1 MCEVSVVVHD
11 WGQTLTR
18 QMYKKMLNSKTF
30 FNFFLKFLKL
40 TSFTKNFIFFVA
52 FAYGVKNLKV
62 VCSSN
67 KIIGI
72 VTFTNK

>member
-1 MCEVSVVVHD
+1 MCEFSVVVHY

-18 QMYKKMLNSKTF
+18 QLYKKMLNSKTF
-30 FNFFLKFLKL
+30 LTFLKFLKL
-40 TSFTKNFIFFVA
+40 TSFAKNFIFFVA
-52 FAYGVKNLKV
+52 FAYGIKNLKV